1 MPTTKR
7 RRKRRSRP
15 KRPTKKFCR
24 MTTPEDE
31 QTLIDQI
38 DLRQTELLDQLAA
51 LNSRVESLLE
61 EWTQTRD
68 ENRVDENR
76 VDEVRVDEV
85 EPASPAGPSAPT
97 FQLPSANAAPQE
109 C

>member
-7 RRKRRSRP
+7 RRTRRSRP

-24 MTTPEDE
+24 MTSPEDG

-38 DLRQTELLDQLAA
+38 DRRQTELLDQLAE
-51 LNSRVESLLE
+51 LNARVESLLTDWTESRVE
-61 EWTQTRD
+61 E
-68 ENRVDENR
+68 RVDEA
-76 VDEVRVDEV
+76 

-97 FQLPSANAAPQE
+97 FQLPSADAAPQE